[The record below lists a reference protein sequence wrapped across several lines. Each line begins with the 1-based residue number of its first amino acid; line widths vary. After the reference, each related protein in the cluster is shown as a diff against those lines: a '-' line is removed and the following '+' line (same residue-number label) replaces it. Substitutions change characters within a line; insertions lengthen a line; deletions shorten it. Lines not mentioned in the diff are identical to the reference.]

1 MLRESYVDSQN
12 KINRHFISNK
22 TLLSGMDVKPT
33 KNADGSYTIKLSEAE
48 KKVFQINQVRT
59 GGIKQFNITMEGLSL
74 LKENKNNLS
83 TSKYLICYT

>member
-1 MLRESYVDSQN
+1 
-12 KINRHFISNK
+12 
-22 TLLSGMDVKPT
+22 MDVKPT
-33 KNADGSYTIKLSEAE
+33 KNADGSYTIKMSEAE

-74 LKENKNNLS
+74 LKENMNLS

>member
-1 MLRESYVDSQN
+1 
-12 KINRHFISNK
+12 
-22 TLLSGMDVKPT
+22 MDVKPT
-33 KNADGSYTIKLSEAE
+33 KNADGSYTIKMSEAE

>member
-1 MLRESYVDSQN
+1 
-12 KINRHFISNK
+12 
-22 TLLSGMDVKPT
+22 MDVKPT
-33 KNADGSYTIKLSEAE
+33 KNADGSYTIKMSEAE

-74 LKENKNNLS
+74 LKENINLS